1 MTLASPIRI
10 TRLVAEIFDKLNIP
24 YMVGGSLASSVH
36 GIPRATQDIDI
47 VADIKPVQVDSLVK
61 AFEGEFYI
69 DADMVQDAIKYR
81 SSFNIIYLETMFKV
95 DIFVLKN
102 DLASQDEMNRR
113 QPYQAS
119 EDSQSVFFISSAEDI
134 IIQKLHWFQLGGK
147 TSERQWNDILGV
159 FKVQTETLDYDYLLK
174 GAKLKGVAELLEQAI
189 KETGIIITNY

>member
-1 MTLASPIRI
+1 
-10 TRLVAEIFDKLNIP
+10 
-24 YMVGGSLASSVH
+24 MVGGSLASSVH
-36 GIPRATQDIDI
+36 GIPRATQHIDI

-119 EDSQSVFFISSAEDI
+119 EDSQSVFFVSSAEDI

-159 FKVQTETLDYDYLLK
+159 FKVQT
-174 GAKLKGVAELLEQAI
+174 
-189 KETGIIITNY
+189 

>member
-1 MTLASPIRI
+1 MTLANPIRI
-10 TRLVAEIFDKLNIP
+10 THLVAEIFEKLNIP
-24 YMVGGSLASSVH
+24 YMVGGSLASSVY

-119 EDSQSVFFISSAEDI
+119 EDSQSVFFVSSAEDI

-174 GAKLKGVAELLEQAI
+174 RAKLKGVAELLEQAI

>member
-1 MTLASPIRI
+1 MTLANPIRI
-10 TRLVAEIFDKLNIP
+10 THLVAEIFEKLNIP
-24 YMVGGSLASSVH
+24 YMVGGSLASSVY

-119 EDSQSVFFISSAEDI
+119 EASQSVFFISSAEDI

-174 GAKLKGVAELLEQAI
+174 RAKLKGVAELLEQAI

>member
-10 TRLVAEIFDKLNIP
+10 THLVAEIFDKLNIP

-69 DADMVQDAIKYR
+69 DADMVQDAIKYS

-102 DLASQDEMNRR
+102 DLVSQDEMNRR
-113 QPYQAS
+113 QPYQV
-119 EDSQSVFFISSAEDI
+119 DSQQAFFVSSAEDI

-147 TSERQWNDILGV
+147 ISERQWNDILGV
-159 FKVQTETLDYDYLLK
+159 FQVQQETLDYSYLQK
-174 GAKLKGVAELLEQAI
+174 SAKLKGVAELLEQAI
-189 KETGIIITNY
+189 KETGIIITD

>member
-10 TRLVAEIFDKLNIP
+10 THLVAEIFDKLNIP

-36 GIPRATQDIDI
+36 GIPRATQNLDI
-47 VADIKPVQVDSLVK
+47 VADIQSVQVESLVK
-61 AFEGEFYI
+61 AFESEFYI
-69 DADMVQDAIKYR
+69 DADMIQDAIKYS

-113 QPYQAS
+113 QPYQDS
-119 EDSQSVFFISSAEDI
+119 EDSQLAFFVSSAEDI
-134 IIQKLHWFQLGGK
+134 IIQKLHWFQLGGR

-159 FKVQTETLDYDYLLK
+159 FQVQKETLDYSYLQK
-174 GAKLKGVAELLEQAI
+174 GAKIKGVGELLEQAI
-189 KETGIIITNY
+189 KETGIIIKN

>member
-1 MTLASPIRI
+1 MTLANPILI
-10 TRLVAEIFDKLNIP
+10 TGLVAEIFDKLNIP

-69 DADMVQDAIKYR
+69 DADMVQDAIKYS

-102 DLASQDEMNRR
+102 DFASQNEMNRR
-113 QPYQAS
+113 QPYQAA
-119 EDSQSVFFISSAEDI
+119 EYSQIAFFVSSAEDI
-134 IIQKLHWFQLGGK
+134 IIQKLNWFQLGGGI
-147 TSERQWNDILGV
+147 SERQWNDILGV
-159 FKVQTETLDYDYLLK
+159 FQVQKETLDYSYLQK
-174 GAKLKGVAELLEQAI
+174 GAKIKGVGELLEQAI
-189 KETGIIITNY
+189 EEAGIIIKN

>member
-10 TRLVAEIFDKLNIP
+10 THLVAEIFDKLNIP

-69 DADMVQDAIKYR
+69 DADMVQDAIKYS

-102 DLASQDEMNRR
+102 DLVSQDEMNRR
-113 QPYQAS
+113 QPYQV
-119 EDSQSVFFISSAEDI
+119 DSQQAFFVSSAEDI

-147 TSERQWNDILGV
+147 ISERQWNDILGV
-159 FKVQTETLDYDYLLK
+159 FQVQKETLDYSYLQK
-174 GAKLKGVAELLEQAI
+174 SAKLKGVAELLEQAI
-189 KETGIIITNY
+189 KETGI

>member
-10 TRLVAEIFDKLNIP
+10 THLVAEIFDKLNIP

-47 VADIKPVQVDSLVK
+47 VADIQPVQVDSLVK
-61 AFEGEFYI
+61 AFESEFYI
-69 DADMVQDAIKYR
+69 DADMVQDAIKYS

-102 DLASQDEMNRR
+102 DLASQNEMNRR
-113 QPYQAS
+113 QPYQAA
-119 EDSQSVFFISSAEDI
+119 EYSQTAFFVSSAEDI
-134 IIQKLHWFQLGGK
+134 IIQKLNWFQLGGG

-159 FKVQTETLDYDYLLK
+159 FQVQKETLDYSYLQK
-174 GAKLKGVAELLEQAI
+174 GAKLKGVAELLEQVI
-189 KETGIIITNY
+189 KEAGIIITT